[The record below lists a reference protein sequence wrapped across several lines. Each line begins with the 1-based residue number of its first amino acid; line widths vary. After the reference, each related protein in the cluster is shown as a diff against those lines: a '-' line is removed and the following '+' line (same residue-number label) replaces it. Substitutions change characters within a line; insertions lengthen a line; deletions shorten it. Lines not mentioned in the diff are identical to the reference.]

1 MEPAAVVDT
10 SVIIDIMKNKLDV
23 DALPAEDVLIC
34 APIRYELLA
43 GARDEKVREKIME
56 LPCIEMDCDAAK
68 IAGDIQRELYKSG
81 EPAGNIDTHIAA
93 VCIANDLPLITTD
106 RGFQKFKRF
115 GLRIITP

>member
-10 SVIIDIMKNKLDV
+10 SVIIDIMKNKIDV
-23 DALPAEDVLIC
+23 DALPAENVLIC

-56 LPCIEMDCDAAK
+56 LPCIDLDCDAAK

-81 EPAGNIDTHIAA
+81 EPAGNIDTLIAA